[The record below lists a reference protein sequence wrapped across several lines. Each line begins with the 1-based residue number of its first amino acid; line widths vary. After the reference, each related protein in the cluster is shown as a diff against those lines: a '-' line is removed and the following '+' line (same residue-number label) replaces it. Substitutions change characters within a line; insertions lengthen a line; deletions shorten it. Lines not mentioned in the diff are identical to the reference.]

1 MAGHDIVVV
10 GASAGGLDAVSKL
23 ISGLPARLPAAIFVV
38 IHITP
43 TATSTLASIL
53 NRVGSLPAA
62 QAVDGQRIERGRVY
76 VAVPNHHLLI
86 KEGFVSVVAGPKEN
100 RHRPAIDPR
109 CRTAARVY
117 GCRVVGIILSGA
129 GDDGVA
135 GLHAIHNRGGVTIA
149 QDPSDAAHALLPRN
163 ALEFAAVD
171 HVAPADAMAPL
182 LIDLVGEPAF
192 DSEPA
197 TKMLEREAKMAE
209 VDLPTIEDED
219 KGSRPSAFSCPDCG
233 GVLWEVE
240 NGDFLRFRCRVGHSY
255 SADALADEQDDTLER
270 GFWAA
275 FRALEENAALARQLA
290 SRMRQRGRQTIAKRF
305 TDRADEAQANANAVR
320 RMILQFG
327 SPVHAPE
334 ADKQES

>member
-23 ISGLPARLPAAIFVV
+23 ISGLPARFPAAIFVV

-43 TATSTLASIL
+43 SAKSVLASIL
-53 NRVGSLPAA
+53 SRAGSLPAV
-62 QAVDGQRIERGRVY
+62 QAVDGQRIERGRIY

-86 KEGFVSVVAGPKEN
+86 KEGFVSVVVGPKEN
-100 RHRPAIDPR
+100 RHRPVIDPLF
-109 CRTAARVY
+109 RTAARVY
-117 GCRVVGIILSGA
+117 GSRVVGIILSGA

-135 GLHAIHNRGGVTIA
+135 GLHAIHNRGGITIA
-149 QDPSDAAHALLPRN
+149 QDPSDAERAELPRN
-163 ALEFAAVD
+163 ALEFATVD
-171 HVAPADAMAPL
+171 HVLPAAALAPL
-182 LIDLVGEPAF
+182 LIDLVGEPAPH
-192 DSEPA
+192 SEPM
-197 TKMLEREAKMAE
+197 TKMLQREAKMAE

-233 GVLWEVE
+233 GVLWEIE

-255 SADALADEQDDTLER
+255 SGDALADEQDDTLEK

-275 FRALEENAALARQLA
+275 FRALEENASLARRLA
-290 SRMRQRGRQTIAKRF
+290 ARARGHGRHTIAERF
-305 TDRADEAQANANAVR
+305 TERADEAQANADAIR
-320 RMILQFG
+320 RMILRFG
-327 SPVHAPE
+327 SPVHEHE